1 MTIRGVIFDNDNTI
15 AKIYP
20 DPRTYWLEVF
30 LDTVAECGG
39 KIPAGREN
47 EYMLAYYTGKGFMAR
62 LSEIGLKT
70 SWDEFQRLKG
80 VVDERKRLVYTR
92 EGKAGLFPDAIGLLR
107 ELSARG
113 IKYGVATFSPR
124 KVVMAAFDVVADCPR
139 PDGFFGWDDS
149 LKHKLE
155 KPNPEI
161 AYRVLKQMKVL
172 PGDALMVGDRLTD
185 IELGNQA
192 GMGTVLIKRVAEDGP
207 LVAQIE
213 REIEDIRGNMARL
226 EDFNKVPDHQVTK
239 LTEVVPLL

>member
-1 MTIRGVIFDNDNTI
+1 MTIRGVVFDNDNTI

-20 DPRTYWLEVF
+20 DPRSYWLDVF
-30 LDTVAECGG
+30 LETVRECGG

-80 VVDERKRLVYTR
+80 VVDERKRISYIKA
-92 EGKAGLFPDAIGLLR
+92 EKAGLFPDAVEFIR
-107 ELSARG
+107 HLSAHG
-113 IKYGVATFSPR
+113 IKYGVATFSTR
-124 KVVMAAFDVVADCPR
+124 RVVMAAFDALPDFPR
-139 PDGFFGWDDS
+139 PEGFFGWDDS

-161 AYRVLKQMKVL
+161 AYRVLKQMKVSAD
-172 PGDALMVGDRLTD
+172 DALMVGDRLTD

-192 GMGTVLIKRVAEDGP
+192 GMTTVLVKRVEEDGP

-213 REIEDIRGNMARL
+213 REIEDIQGNMARL
-226 EDFNKVPDHQVTK
+226 EDFNKVPDYQVTK
-239 LTEVVPLL
+239 LTEIIPLL

>member
-20 DPRTYWLEVF
+20 EPRSYWLEVF
-30 LDTVAECGG
+30 LDTVKECGG
-39 KIPAGREN
+39 KIPPGREN
-47 EYMLAYYTGKGFMAR
+47 EYMLAYYSGKGFLAR

-70 SWDEFQRLKG
+70 SWDEFQKLKG
-80 VVDERKRLVYTR
+80 VVDERKRLAYIK
-92 EGKAGLFPDAIGLLR
+92 EGKAGLFPDAAELLR
-107 ELSARG
+107 YLAAHG
-113 IKYGVATFSPR
+113 IKYGVATFSTR
-124 KVVMAAFDVVADCPR
+124 KVVMAAFDVALDCPR

-161 AYRVLKQMKVL
+161 AFRVLKQMKVSAEE
-172 PGDALMVGDRLTD
+172 ALMVGDRLTD

-192 GMGTVLIKRVAEDGP
+192 GMGTVLVKRLEEDGP
-207 LVAQIE
+207 LIAQIE

-239 LTEVVPLL
+239 LTEIVPLL